1 MAEARK
7 AASKHGTKLLL
18 CLGGNGR
25 SGGFSVMVRQ
35 AFVKLKK
42 KKDFSCSGEKS
53 KEPAQLLGLPI
64 HAGGRLPAGWN

>member
-35 AFVKLKK
+35 AFVKLPKK
-42 KKDFSCSGEKS
+42 YVSCSGEKP

>member
-35 AFVKLKK
+35 VFVKLPKQNVL
-42 KKDFSCSGEKS
+42 CSGEKL

>member
-35 AFVKLKK
+35 AFVKHPER
-42 KKDFSCSGEKS
+42 DVAHSGEKP
-53 KEPAQLLGLPI
+53 KEPAQLLGLLI